1 MTDRVTD
8 QAMAVM
14 DEADV
19 GEVPAL
25 EVLLRMQEI
34 GRRLFE
40 ANPVLGVRAGSA
52 EAAGLAATG
61 GGTSPTAVLC
71 LVVAMTTLIAAG
83 LAVRSLAPVIRGGGS
98 ERR

>member
-8 QAMAVM
+8 EALAVM
-14 DEADV
+14 AEAGA
-19 GEVPAL
+19 GEGPAL

-40 ANPVLGVRAGSA
+40 AIPVLAVRSGSA
-52 EAAGLAATG
+52 EAAGPAATAG
-61 GGTSPTAVLC
+61 GMSPSAVLC
-71 LVVAMTTLIAAG
+71 LVVAATTLIAAG
-83 LAVRSLAPVIRGGGS
+83 LAVRSIVPVIRGGGS